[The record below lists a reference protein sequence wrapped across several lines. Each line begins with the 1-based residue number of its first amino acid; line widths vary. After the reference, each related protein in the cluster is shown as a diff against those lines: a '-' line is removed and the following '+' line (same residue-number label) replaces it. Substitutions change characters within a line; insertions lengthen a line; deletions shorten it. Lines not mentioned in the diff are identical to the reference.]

1 MIVNFATLFF
11 AEGEQQQGNPLG
23 MFLPM
28 IIIFVLF
35 YFMLIRPQRRQQ
47 KEHQMKLSALRSGDE
62 VVAAGGI
69 HGLITNVGDRT
80 VTLKIADN
88 VKIKV
93 ERQSVL
99 SILKKADEP
108 EAEPAPYAG
117 KDDAASE
124 DKPMASKSA

>member
-1 MIVNFATLFF
+1 MLLSSAPIFF
-11 AEGEQQQGNPLG
+11 AEGEQPGALG
-23 MFLPM
+23 TFAPM

-47 KEHQMKLSALRSGDE
+47 KEHQMKLAALKSGDE

-69 HGLITNVGDRT
+69 HGLVTNVNDRT

-93 ERQSVL
+93 EKASVAA
-99 SILKKADEP
+99 ILKKSDEP
-108 EAEPAPYAG
+108 EPAEAPAA
-117 KDDAASE
+117 DAE
-124 DKPMASKSA
+124 ASK

>member
-1 MIVNFATLFF
+1 MLSTFASLIF
-11 AEGEQQQGNPLG
+11 AEGESPNPLAS
-23 MFLPM
+23 LAPM

-47 KEHQMKLSALRSGDE
+47 KEHQLKLAALKSGDE

-69 HGLITNVGDRT
+69 HGLVTNVSDRT

-93 ERQSVL
+93 EKASVL
-99 SILKKADEP
+99 TILKKSDEP
-108 EAEPAPYAG
+108 EPATEAAAPEAG
-117 KDDAASE
+117 N
-124 DKPMASKSA
+124 

>member
-1 MIVNFATLFF
+1 MLISIASLFF
-11 AEGEQQQGNPLG
+11 AEGEAQQPGGLG

-28 IIIFVLF
+28 IVIFVLF

-47 KEHQMKLSALRSGDE
+47 KEHQMKLAALKSGDE

-69 HGLITNVGDRT
+69 HGLVTNVSDRT

-93 ERQSVL
+93 EKSSVL
-99 SILKKADEP
+99 TILKKSDEP
-108 EAEPAPYAG
+108 EAVAAPAP
-117 KDDAASE
+117 DAE
-124 DKPMASKSA
+124 VSK